1 MKKNRLIRFPGLLKR
16 FRKNLM
22 FIKCCIV
29 FIFVFSLNLSAHVFS
44 QSKLVTLDLKEVSV
58 EKFVDAVKQQTGMK
72 MMYNSGVV
80 REAGQ
85 VSVQV
90 KDKELSEVLDMVLK
104 KVNLEYELYNDII
117 LIRAKGEVP
126 AGPKVLKGVVKDKSG
141 AVLPGVTVVI
151 KGTTLGVSTDIDGK
165 YSITIP
171 EDGKETVL
179 MFTFVGMKPQEV
191 RYAGQETLNVILTE
205 EVAEMEEVVVN
216 GYFTRKKES
225 FTGVSK
231 TFSGD
236 ELKTISTGNILNTLS
251 VLDPSFTK
259 VVNNEMG
266 SDPNTIPDFEIRGSS
281 SLKAEYENNPNMPTF
296 IMDGFEVTAQKVFDL
311 DPNRVRYITI
321 LKDASATAVYGTRGA
336 NGVVVVTTK
345 RGKAG
350 KLHVNFKTNAT
361 YSYSP
366 RMPEYADAYQYA
378 TLANEARSVRGDD
391 PVYSATELELFKT
404 GLDPDLYPNVNWRDV
419 ILKDH
424 VINNQHHL
432 SISGG
437 GQSARYYMSLG
448 ILNSEALFKQDKSAS
463 KHDVNVNYHKYNFR
477 TNIDADLT
485 KTTLLSLNLEAVIKT
500 QNAPGTGSSNKYL
513 WESQANLPP
522 TVVPVRYS
530 NGQLPAYGTN
540 LEDKSPYV
548 RLNYMGYTTNET
560 YSTKINVGLS
570 QDLGII
576 TEGLSVR
583 GLFSFSMNGAHIV
596 DRHMN
601 PEQYYADPK
610 DGRYLDGSL
619 KTVRTVNKEDMTA
632 IQASASNRELY
643 FEAAANYKRLFNQ
656 DHRVTGLAHFY
667 RQELTNVDWGN
678 GVLVSIPKR
687 YQALSFRATYSYKD
701 TYLVEGNL
709 GYTGSENFNKERR
722 YGWFPSI
729 SGGWVPTQYDWYRN
743 LLPFNNFLKF
753 RASWGRVGNDR
764 LKDENGNDIRF
775 PYLTTLG
782 NVSSTWG
789 TGLAENRTGSMNLKW
804 EVSTKTNFGI
814 DARFFDD
821 KVDMTVDFF
830 HTKTTDIFQRRA
842 NIPDEGGLSNVLPYA
857 NIGSMKSWGMDGTL
871 AYTHTFNKDMALTVR
886 GNFTHAENEV
896 IYWEQS
902 GVNYPYQSNSGVP
915 YKVQRGLI
923 ALGLFKDEDDIK
935 SSPKQTFMDN
945 YRPGDIKYKDV
956 NGDGKIDKDDVVPLN
971 YSAVPFIQY
980 GFALDWNYKAFRV
993 SILFEGVSKV
1003 QYFQGGRG
1011 FYPFLN
1017 ESRGNLLEMVADPR
1031 NRWIPR
1037 EYAEANGID
1046 PALAENPNAKFPR
1059 LTYGE
1064 NKNNNQES
1072 TFWLAD
1078 GKYLRLKNVDISY
1091 RFTNNWLKSRVGVE
1105 SATLS
1110 LIGENLHVWDKVKLF
1125 DPSQASGNG
1134 AEYPLQR
1141 MYTLQ
1146 LNLTF

>member
-1 MKKNRLIRFPGLLKR
+1 MSTFGA
-16 FRKNLM
+16 
-22 FIKCCIV
+22 
-29 FIFVFSLNLSAHVFS
+29 SSSA
-44 QSKLVTLDLKEVSV
+44 LVL
-58 EKFVDAVKQQTGMK
+58 
-72 MMYNSGVV
+72 
-80 REAGQ
+80 
-85 VSVQV
+85 
-90 KDKELSEVLDMVLK
+90 
-104 KVNLEYELYNDII
+104 
-117 LIRAKGEVP
+117 
-126 AGPKVLKGVVKDKSG
+126 
-141 AVLPGVTVVI
+141 
-151 KGTTLGVSTDIDGK
+151 IDG
-165 YSITIP
+165 I
-171 EDGKETVL
+171 E
-179 MFTFVGMKPQEV
+179 
-191 RYAGQETLNVILTE
+191 
-205 EVAEMEEVVVN
+205 
-216 GYFTRKKES
+216 
-225 FTGVSK
+225 
-231 TFSGD
+231 
-236 ELKTISTGNILNTLS
+236 GNIN
-251 VLDPSFTK
+251 
-259 VVNNEMG
+259 
-266 SDPNTIPDFEIRGSS
+266 
-281 SLKAEYENNPNMPTF
+281 
-296 IMDGFEVTAQKVFDL
+296 DL
-311 DPNRVRYITI
+311 DPADIESFSI

-709 GYTGSENFNKERR
+709 GYNGSENFNKERR

>member
-1 MKKNRLIRFPGLLKR
+1 MLGGRVPGIIAVTRSGEPGNNFSEFWIRGMSTFGA
-16 FRKNLM
+16 
-22 FIKCCIV
+22 
-29 FIFVFSLNLSAHVFS
+29 SSSA
-44 QSKLVTLDLKEVSV
+44 LVL
-58 EKFVDAVKQQTGMK
+58 
-72 MMYNSGVV
+72 
-80 REAGQ
+80 
-85 VSVQV
+85 
-90 KDKELSEVLDMVLK
+90 
-104 KVNLEYELYNDII
+104 
-117 LIRAKGEVP
+117 
-126 AGPKVLKGVVKDKSG
+126 
-141 AVLPGVTVVI
+141 
-151 KGTTLGVSTDIDGK
+151 IDG
-165 YSITIP
+165 I
-171 EDGKETVL
+171 E
-179 MFTFVGMKPQEV
+179 
-191 RYAGQETLNVILTE
+191 
-205 EVAEMEEVVVN
+205 
-216 GYFTRKKES
+216 
-225 FTGVSK
+225 
-231 TFSGD
+231 
-236 ELKTISTGNILNTLS
+236 GNIN
-251 VLDPSFTK
+251 
-259 VVNNEMG
+259 
-266 SDPNTIPDFEIRGSS
+266 
-281 SLKAEYENNPNMPTF
+281 
-296 IMDGFEVTAQKVFDL
+296 DL
-311 DPNRVRYITI
+311 DPADIESFSI

-643 FEAAANYKRLFNQ
+643 FEAAANYKRLFYQ

>member
-1 MKKNRLIRFPGLLKR
+1 MK
-16 FRKNLM
+16 
-22 FIKCCIV
+22 
-29 FIFVFSLNLSAHVFS
+29 
-44 QSKLVTLDLKEVSV
+44 E
-58 EKFVDAVKQQTGMK
+58 AV
-72 MMYNSGVV
+72 N
-80 REAGQ
+80 EF
-85 VSVQV
+85 
-90 KDKELSEVLDMVLK
+90 D
-104 KVNLEYELYNDII
+104 
-117 LIRAKGEVP
+117 
-126 AGPKVLKGVVKDKSG
+126 
-141 AVLPGVTVVI
+141 
-151 KGTTLGVSTDIDGK
+151 
-165 YSITIP
+165 
-171 EDGKETVL
+171 
-179 MFTFVGMKPQEV
+179 
-191 RYAGQETLNVILTE
+191 
-205 EVAEMEEVVVN
+205 EVVVVGRDTQRKVSVVGAITN
-216 GYFTRKKES
+216 VDPAGIQAPAVSVSNMLGGRVPGIIAVTRSGEPGNNFS
-225 FTGVSK
+225 EFWIRGMS
-231 TFSGD
+231 TFGASSSALVLIDGI
-236 ELKTISTGNILNTLS
+236 EGNIN
-251 VLDPSFTK
+251 
-259 VVNNEMG
+259 
-266 SDPNTIPDFEIRGSS
+266 
-281 SLKAEYENNPNMPTF
+281 
-296 IMDGFEVTAQKVFDL
+296 DL
-311 DPNRVRYITI
+311 DPADIESFSI

-570 QDLGII
+570 QDLGMI

-632 IQASASNRELY
+632 TQGSASNRELY

>member
-1 MKKNRLIRFPGLLKR
+1 ML
-16 FRKNLM
+16 
-22 FIKCCIV
+22 
-29 FIFVFSLNLSAHVFS
+29 
-44 QSKLVTLDLKEVSV
+44 
-58 EKFVDAVKQQTGMK
+58 
-72 MMYNSGVV
+72 
-80 REAGQ
+80 
-85 VSVQV
+85 
-90 KDKELSEVLDMVLK
+90 
-104 KVNLEYELYNDII
+104 
-117 LIRAKGEVP
+117 
-126 AGPKVLKGVVKDKSG
+126 
-141 AVLPGVTVVI
+141 
-151 KGTTLGVSTDIDGK
+151 IDG
-165 YSITIP
+165 I
-171 EDGKETVL
+171 E
-179 MFTFVGMKPQEV
+179 
-191 RYAGQETLNVILTE
+191 
-205 EVAEMEEVVVN
+205 
-216 GYFTRKKES
+216 
-225 FTGVSK
+225 
-231 TFSGD
+231 
-236 ELKTISTGNILNTLS
+236 GNIN
-251 VLDPSFTK
+251 
-259 VVNNEMG
+259 
-266 SDPNTIPDFEIRGSS
+266 
-281 SLKAEYENNPNMPTF
+281 
-296 IMDGFEVTAQKVFDL
+296 DL
-311 DPNRVRYITI
+311 DPADIESFSI

-632 IQASASNRELY
+632 TQGSASNRELY

>member
-1 MKKNRLIRFPGLLKR
+1 MSTFGA
-16 FRKNLM
+16 
-22 FIKCCIV
+22 
-29 FIFVFSLNLSAHVFS
+29 SSSA
-44 QSKLVTLDLKEVSV
+44 LVL
-58 EKFVDAVKQQTGMK
+58 
-72 MMYNSGVV
+72 
-80 REAGQ
+80 
-85 VSVQV
+85 
-90 KDKELSEVLDMVLK
+90 
-104 KVNLEYELYNDII
+104 
-117 LIRAKGEVP
+117 
-126 AGPKVLKGVVKDKSG
+126 
-141 AVLPGVTVVI
+141 
-151 KGTTLGVSTDIDGK
+151 IDG
-165 YSITIP
+165 I
-171 EDGKETVL
+171 E
-179 MFTFVGMKPQEV
+179 
-191 RYAGQETLNVILTE
+191 
-205 EVAEMEEVVVN
+205 
-216 GYFTRKKES
+216 
-225 FTGVSK
+225 
-231 TFSGD
+231 
-236 ELKTISTGNILNTLS
+236 GNIN
-251 VLDPSFTK
+251 
-259 VVNNEMG
+259 
-266 SDPNTIPDFEIRGSS
+266 
-281 SLKAEYENNPNMPTF
+281 
-296 IMDGFEVTAQKVFDL
+296 DL
-311 DPNRVRYITI
+311 DPADIESFSI

-632 IQASASNRELY
+632 TQGSASNRELY

>member
-1 MKKNRLIRFPGLLKR
+1 MK
-16 FRKNLM
+16 
-22 FIKCCIV
+22 
-29 FIFVFSLNLSAHVFS
+29 
-44 QSKLVTLDLKEVSV
+44 
-58 EKFVDAVKQQTGMK
+58 
-72 MMYNSGVV
+72 
-80 REAGQ
+80 EAINEF
-85 VSVQV
+85 
-90 KDKELSEVLDMVLK
+90 D
-104 KVNLEYELYNDII
+104 
-117 LIRAKGEVP
+117 
-126 AGPKVLKGVVKDKSG
+126 
-141 AVLPGVTVVI
+141 
-151 KGTTLGVSTDIDGK
+151 
-165 YSITIP
+165 
-171 EDGKETVL
+171 
-179 MFTFVGMKPQEV
+179 
-191 RYAGQETLNVILTE
+191 
-205 EVAEMEEVVVN
+205 EVVVVGRDTQRKVSVVGAITN
-216 GYFTRKKES
+216 VDPAGIQAPAVSVSNMLGGRVPGIIAVTRSGEPGNNFS
-225 FTGVSK
+225 EFWIRGMS
-231 TFSGD
+231 TFGASSSALVLIDGI
-236 ELKTISTGNILNTLS
+236 EGNIN
-251 VLDPSFTK
+251 
-259 VVNNEMG
+259 
-266 SDPNTIPDFEIRGSS
+266 
-281 SLKAEYENNPNMPTF
+281 
-296 IMDGFEVTAQKVFDL
+296 DL
-311 DPNRVRYITI
+311 DPADIESFSI

>member
-1 MKKNRLIRFPGLLKR
+1 MKRSILVLFWVFMSATIFAQGGIDVAGIVLDEQGQELIG
-16 FRKNLM
+16 
-22 FIKCCIV
+22 
-29 FIFVFSLNLSAHVFS
+29 
-44 QSKLVTLDLKEVSV
+44 
-58 EKFVDAVKQQTGMK
+58 
-72 MMYNSGVV
+72 
-80 REAGQ
+80 
-85 VSVQV
+85 VSVQ
-90 KDKELSEVLDMVLK
+90 
-104 KVNLEYELYNDII
+104 I
-117 LIRAKGEVP
+117 KGKQGVGVVTDFDGRFKMTGVP
-126 AGPKVLKGVVKDKSG
+126 AGSTLVFSYIGYETREIKYTATKLKEKIALKE
-141 AVLPGVTVVI
+141 AVNEF
-151 KGTTLGVSTDIDGK
+151 D
-165 YSITIP
+165 
-171 EDGKETVL
+171 
-179 MFTFVGMKPQEV
+179 
-191 RYAGQETLNVILTE
+191 
-205 EVAEMEEVVVN
+205 EVVVVGRDTQRKVSVVGAITN
-216 GYFTRKKES
+216 VDPAGIQAPAVSVSNMLGGRVPGIIAVTRSGEPGNNFS
-225 FTGVSK
+225 EFWIRGMS
-231 TFSGD
+231 TFGASSSALVLIDGI
-236 ELKTISTGNILNTLS
+236 EGNIN
-251 VLDPSFTK
+251 
-259 VVNNEMG
+259 
-266 SDPNTIPDFEIRGSS
+266 
-281 SLKAEYENNPNMPTF
+281 
-296 IMDGFEVTAQKVFDL
+296 DL
-311 DPNRVRYITI
+311 DPADIESFSI

-1078 GKYLRLKNVDISY
+1078 GKYLRLKNVDVSY

>member
-1 MKKNRLIRFPGLLKR
+1 MKRSILVLFWVFVSTAMFAQSGIDVAGIVLDEQGQELIG
-16 FRKNLM
+16 
-22 FIKCCIV
+22 
-29 FIFVFSLNLSAHVFS
+29 
-44 QSKLVTLDLKEVSV
+44 
-58 EKFVDAVKQQTGMK
+58 
-72 MMYNSGVV
+72 
-80 REAGQ
+80 

-90 KDKELSEVLDMVLK
+90 KGKQGVGVVTDFDGRFKLS
-104 KVNLEYELYNDII
+104 DI
-117 LIRAKGEVP
+117 P
-126 AGPKVLKGVVKDKSG
+126 AGSTLVYSYIGYVTREIKYTATKLKEKVALKE
-141 AVLPGVTVVI
+141 AVNEF
-151 KGTTLGVSTDIDGK
+151 D
-165 YSITIP
+165 
-171 EDGKETVL
+171 
-179 MFTFVGMKPQEV
+179 
-191 RYAGQETLNVILTE
+191 
-205 EVAEMEEVVVN
+205 EVVVVGRDTQRKVSVVGAITN
-216 GYFTRKKES
+216 VDPAGIQAPAVSVSNMLGGRVPGIIAVTRSGEP
-225 FTGVSK
+225 GNN
-231 TFSGD
+231 FSEFWIRG
-236 ELKTISTGNILNTLS
+236 ISTFGASSSALVLIDGIEGNIN
-251 VLDPSFTK
+251 
-259 VVNNEMG
+259 
-266 SDPNTIPDFEIRGSS
+266 
-281 SLKAEYENNPNMPTF
+281 
-296 IMDGFEVTAQKVFDL
+296 DL
-311 DPNRVRYITI
+311 DPADIESFSI

-378 TLANEARSVRGDD
+378 SLANEARSVRGDD

-404 GLDPDLYPNVNWRDV
+404 GLDPDLYPNVDWRDV

-448 ILNSEALFKQDKSAS
+448 ILNSEALFKQDESAS
-463 KHDVNVNYHKYNFR
+463 KHNVNVNYHKYNFR

-548 RLNYMGYTTNET
+548 RLNYMGYTTSET

-570 QDLGII
+570 QDLGMI

-583 GLFSFSMNGAHIV
+583 GLFNFTMNGAHIV

-601 PEQYYADPK
+601 PEQYYANPK

-632 IQASASNRELY
+632 AQGSLSNRELY

-687 YQALSFRATYSYKD
+687 YQALSFRGTYSYKD
-701 TYLVEGNL
+701 TYFVEGNL

-729 SGGWVPTQYDWYRN
+729 SGGWVPTQYDWYKN

-764 LKDENGNDIRF
+764 LKEGNVDIRF
-775 PYLTTLG
+775 PYLTTLA

-789 TGLAENRTGSMNLKW
+789 TALAENRTGSMNLKW

-821 KVDMTVDFF
+821 KIDMTVDFF
-830 HTKTTDIFQRRA
+830 HTKTTDIFQKRA
-842 NIPDEGGLSNVLPYA
+842 NIPDESGLSNVLPYA

-871 AYTHTFNKDMALTVR
+871 AYTHTFNKDMSLTVR

-902 GVNYPYQSNSGVP
+902 GVNYSYQSYSGVP
-915 YKVQRGLI
+915 YGVQRGLI

-956 NGDGKIDKDDVVPLN
+956 NGDGKIDDDDIVPLD
-971 YSAVPFIQY
+971 YSNVPFIQY

-1003 QYFQGGRG
+1003 QYFQGGLG
-1011 FYPFLN
+1011 FYPFAN
-1017 ESRGNLLEMVADPR
+1017 ESRGNLLTMVANPA
-1031 NRWIPR
+1031 NRWIPK
-1037 EYAEANGID
+1037 EYAAANGID
-1046 PALAENPNAKFPR
+1046 PALAENSNARFPR

-1064 NKNNNQES
+1064 NKNNNRSS

-1078 GKYLRLKNVDISY
+1078 GKYLRLKNVDVSY

-1125 DPSQASGNG
+1125 DPSQASKNG

>member
-1 MKKNRLIRFPGLLKR
+1 VSNMLGGRVPGIIAVTRSGEPGNNFSEFWIRGMSTFGA
-16 FRKNLM
+16 
-22 FIKCCIV
+22 
-29 FIFVFSLNLSAHVFS
+29 SSSA
-44 QSKLVTLDLKEVSV
+44 LVL
-58 EKFVDAVKQQTGMK
+58 
-72 MMYNSGVV
+72 
-80 REAGQ
+80 
-85 VSVQV
+85 
-90 KDKELSEVLDMVLK
+90 
-104 KVNLEYELYNDII
+104 
-117 LIRAKGEVP
+117 
-126 AGPKVLKGVVKDKSG
+126 
-141 AVLPGVTVVI
+141 
-151 KGTTLGVSTDIDGK
+151 IDG
-165 YSITIP
+165 I
-171 EDGKETVL
+171 E
-179 MFTFVGMKPQEV
+179 
-191 RYAGQETLNVILTE
+191 
-205 EVAEMEEVVVN
+205 
-216 GYFTRKKES
+216 
-225 FTGVSK
+225 
-231 TFSGD
+231 
-236 ELKTISTGNILNTLS
+236 GNIN
-251 VLDPSFTK
+251 
-259 VVNNEMG
+259 
-266 SDPNTIPDFEIRGSS
+266 
-281 SLKAEYENNPNMPTF
+281 
-296 IMDGFEVTAQKVFDL
+296 DL
-311 DPNRVRYITI
+311 DPADIESFSI

-570 QDLGII
+570 QDLGMI

-632 IQASASNRELY
+632 TQGSASNRELY

-1031 NRWIPR
+1031 K
-1037 EYAEANGID
+1037 YAEANGID

-1141 MYTLQ
+1141 IYTLQ

>member
-1 MKKNRLIRFPGLLKR
+1 GA
-16 FRKNLM
+16 
-22 FIKCCIV
+22 
-29 FIFVFSLNLSAHVFS
+29 SSSA
-44 QSKLVTLDLKEVSV
+44 LVL
-58 EKFVDAVKQQTGMK
+58 
-72 MMYNSGVV
+72 
-80 REAGQ
+80 
-85 VSVQV
+85 
-90 KDKELSEVLDMVLK
+90 
-104 KVNLEYELYNDII
+104 
-117 LIRAKGEVP
+117 
-126 AGPKVLKGVVKDKSG
+126 
-141 AVLPGVTVVI
+141 
-151 KGTTLGVSTDIDGK
+151 IDG
-165 YSITIP
+165 I
-171 EDGKETVL
+171 E
-179 MFTFVGMKPQEV
+179 
-191 RYAGQETLNVILTE
+191 
-205 EVAEMEEVVVN
+205 
-216 GYFTRKKES
+216 
-225 FTGVSK
+225 
-231 TFSGD
+231 
-236 ELKTISTGNILNTLS
+236 GNIN
-251 VLDPSFTK
+251 
-259 VVNNEMG
+259 
-266 SDPNTIPDFEIRGSS
+266 
-281 SLKAEYENNPNMPTF
+281 
-296 IMDGFEVTAQKVFDL
+296 DL
-311 DPNRVRYITI
+311 DPADIESFSI

-366 RMPEYADAYQYA
+366 RMREYADAYQYA

-570 QDLGII
+570 QDLGMI

-632 IQASASNRELY
+632 TQGSASNRELY

-1037 EYAEANGID
+1037 EYAE
-1046 PALAENPNAKFPR
+1046 
-1059 LTYGE
+1059 
-1064 NKNNNQES
+1064 
-1072 TFWLAD
+1072 
-1078 GKYLRLKNVDISY
+1078 
-1091 RFTNNWLKSRVGVE
+1091 
-1105 SATLS
+1105 
-1110 LIGENLHVWDKVKLF
+1110 
-1125 DPSQASGNG
+1125 
-1134 AEYPLQR
+1134 
-1141 MYTLQ
+1141 
-1146 LNLTF
+1146 

>member
-1 MKKNRLIRFPGLLKR
+1 
-16 FRKNLM
+16 
-22 FIKCCIV
+22 
-29 FIFVFSLNLSAHVFS
+29 
-44 QSKLVTLDLKEVSV
+44 
-58 EKFVDAVKQQTGMK
+58 
-72 MMYNSGVV
+72 
-80 REAGQ
+80 
-85 VSVQV
+85 
-90 KDKELSEVLDMVLK
+90 VL
-104 KVNLEYELYNDII
+104 
-117 LIRAKGEVP
+117 
-126 AGPKVLKGVVKDKSG
+126 
-141 AVLPGVTVVI
+141 
-151 KGTTLGVSTDIDGK
+151 IDG
-165 YSITIP
+165 I
-171 EDGKETVL
+171 E
-179 MFTFVGMKPQEV
+179 
-191 RYAGQETLNVILTE
+191 
-205 EVAEMEEVVVN
+205 
-216 GYFTRKKES
+216 
-225 FTGVSK
+225 
-231 TFSGD
+231 
-236 ELKTISTGNILNTLS
+236 GNIN
-251 VLDPSFTK
+251 
-259 VVNNEMG
+259 
-266 SDPNTIPDFEIRGSS
+266 
-281 SLKAEYENNPNMPTF
+281 
-296 IMDGFEVTAQKVFDL
+296 DL
-311 DPNRVRYITI
+311 DPADIESFSI

>member
-1 MKKNRLIRFPGLLKR
+1 MKRSILVLFWVFVSTAMFAQSGIDVAGIVLDEQGQELIG
-16 FRKNLM
+16 
-22 FIKCCIV
+22 
-29 FIFVFSLNLSAHVFS
+29 
-44 QSKLVTLDLKEVSV
+44 
-58 EKFVDAVKQQTGMK
+58 
-72 MMYNSGVV
+72 
-80 REAGQ
+80 

-90 KDKELSEVLDMVLK
+90 KGKQGVGVVTDFDGRFKLPG
-104 KVNLEYELYNDII
+104 I
-117 LIRAKGEVP
+117 P
-126 AGPKVLKGVVKDKSG
+126 AGSTLVYSYIGYVTREIKYTATKLKEKVALKE
-141 AVLPGVTVVI
+141 AVNEF
-151 KGTTLGVSTDIDGK
+151 D
-165 YSITIP
+165 
-171 EDGKETVL
+171 
-179 MFTFVGMKPQEV
+179 
-191 RYAGQETLNVILTE
+191 
-205 EVAEMEEVVVN
+205 EVVVVGRDTQRKVSVVGAITN
-216 GYFTRKKES
+216 VDPAGIQAPAVSVSNMLGGRVPGIIAVTRSGEP
-225 FTGVSK
+225 GNN
-231 TFSGD
+231 FSEFWIRG
-236 ELKTISTGNILNTLS
+236 ISTFGASSSALVLIDGIEGNIN
-251 VLDPSFTK
+251 
-259 VVNNEMG
+259 
-266 SDPNTIPDFEIRGSS
+266 
-281 SLKAEYENNPNMPTF
+281 
-296 IMDGFEVTAQKVFDL
+296 DL
-311 DPNRVRYITI
+311 DPADIESFSI

-378 TLANEARSVRGDD
+378 SLANEARSVRGDD

-404 GLDPDLYPNVNWRDV
+404 GLDPDLYPNVDWRDV

-448 ILNSEALFKQDKSAS
+448 ILNSEALFKQDESAS
-463 KHDVNVNYHKYNFR
+463 KHNVNVNYHKYNFR

-548 RLNYMGYTTNET
+548 RLNYMGYTTSET

-570 QDLGII
+570 QDLGMI

-583 GLFSFSMNGAHIV
+583 GLFNFTMNGAHIV

-601 PEQYYADPK
+601 PEQYYANPK

-632 IQASASNRELY
+632 AQGSLSNRELY

-687 YQALSFRATYSYKD
+687 YQALSFRGTYSYKD
-701 TYLVEGNL
+701 TYFVEGNL

-729 SGGWVPTQYDWYRN
+729 SGGWVPTQYDWYKN

-764 LKDENGNDIRF
+764 LKEGNVDIRF
-775 PYLTTLG
+775 PYLTTLA

-789 TGLAENRTGSMNLKW
+789 TALAENRTGSMNLKW

-821 KVDMTVDFF
+821 KIDMTVDFF
-830 HTKTTDIFQRRA
+830 HTKTTDIFQKRA
-842 NIPDEGGLSNVLPYA
+842 NIPDESGLSNVLPYA

-871 AYTHTFNKDMALTVR
+871 AYTHTFNKDMSLTVR

-902 GVNYPYQSNSGVP
+902 GVNYSYQSYSGVP
-915 YKVQRGLI
+915 YGVQRGLI

-956 NGDGKIDKDDVVPLN
+956 NGDGKIDDDDIVPLD
-971 YSAVPFIQY
+971 YSNVPFIQY

-1003 QYFQGGRG
+1003 QYFQGGLG
-1011 FYPFLN
+1011 FYPFAN
-1017 ESRGNLLEMVADPR
+1017 ESRGNLLTMVANPA
-1031 NRWIPR
+1031 NRWIPK
-1037 EYAEANGID
+1037 EYAAANGID
-1046 PALAENPNAKFPR
+1046 PALAENSNARFPR

-1064 NKNNNQES
+1064 NKNNNRSS

-1078 GKYLRLKNVDISY
+1078 GKYLRLKNVDVSY

-1125 DPSQASGNG
+1125 DPSQASKNG

>member
-366 RMPEYADAYQYA
+366 RMPEYTDAYQYA

-485 KTTLLSLNLEAVIKT
+485 KTTMLSLNLEAVIKT

-570 QDLGII
+570 QDLGMI

-632 IQASASNRELY
+632 TQGSASNRELY

-687 YQALSFRATYSYKD
+687 YQALSFRGTYSYKD
-701 TYLVEGNL
+701 TYFVEGNL

-764 LKDENGNDIRF
+764 LKEGNVDIRF

-782 NVSSTWG
+782 SVYSTWG
-789 TGLAENRTGSMNLKW
+789 NAIAENRTGSMNLKW

-821 KVDMTVDFF
+821 KIDMTVDFF
-830 HTKTTDIFQRRA
+830 HTKTTDIFQKRA
-842 NIPDEGGLSNVLPYA
+842 NIPDESGLSNVLPYA

-871 AYTHTFNKDMALTVR
+871 AYTHTFNKDMSLTVR

-902 GVNYPYQSNSGVP
+902 GVNYPYQSYSGVP
-915 YKVQRGLI
+915 YGVQRGLI

-956 NGDGKIDKDDVVPLN
+956 NGDGKIDTDDVVPLN
-971 YSAVPFIQY
+971 YSNVPFIQY

-1003 QYFQGGRG
+1003 QYFQGGLG
-1011 FYPFLN
+1011 FYPFYK
-1017 ESRGNLLEMVADPR
+1017 ESRGNLLTMVANPA

-1046 PALAENPNAKFPR
+1046 LALAENPNAKFPR
-1059 LTYGE
+1059 LTYGD
-1064 NKNNNQES
+1064 NANNNRQS

-1078 GKYLRLKNVDISY
+1078 GKYLRLKNVDVSY

>member
-1 MKKNRLIRFPGLLKR
+1 MKRSILVLFWVFVSTAMFAQSGIDVAGIVLDEQGQELIG
-16 FRKNLM
+16 
-22 FIKCCIV
+22 
-29 FIFVFSLNLSAHVFS
+29 
-44 QSKLVTLDLKEVSV
+44 
-58 EKFVDAVKQQTGMK
+58 
-72 MMYNSGVV
+72 
-80 REAGQ
+80 

-90 KDKELSEVLDMVLK
+90 KGKQGVGVVTDFDGRFKLSG
-104 KVNLEYELYNDII
+104 I
-117 LIRAKGEVP
+117 P
-126 AGPKVLKGVVKDKSG
+126 AGSTLVYSYIGYVTREIKYTATKLKEKVALKE
-141 AVLPGVTVVI
+141 AVNEF
-151 KGTTLGVSTDIDGK
+151 D
-165 YSITIP
+165 
-171 EDGKETVL
+171 
-179 MFTFVGMKPQEV
+179 
-191 RYAGQETLNVILTE
+191 
-205 EVAEMEEVVVN
+205 EVVVVGRDTQRKVSVVGAITN
-216 GYFTRKKES
+216 VDPAGIQAPAVSVSNMLGGRVPGIIAVTRSGEP
-225 FTGVSK
+225 GNN
-231 TFSGD
+231 FSEFWIRG
-236 ELKTISTGNILNTLS
+236 ISTFGASSSALVLIDGIEGNIN
-251 VLDPSFTK
+251 
-259 VVNNEMG
+259 
-266 SDPNTIPDFEIRGSS
+266 
-281 SLKAEYENNPNMPTF
+281 
-296 IMDGFEVTAQKVFDL
+296 DL
-311 DPNRVRYITI
+311 DPADIESFSI

-378 TLANEARSVRGDD
+378 SLANEARSVRGDD

-404 GLDPDLYPNVNWRDV
+404 GLDPDLYPNVDWRDV

-448 ILNSEALFKQDKSAS
+448 ILNSEALFKQDESAS
-463 KHDVNVNYHKYNFR
+463 KHNVNVNYHKYNFR

-548 RLNYMGYTTNET
+548 RLNYMGYTTSET

-570 QDLGII
+570 QDLGMI

-583 GLFSFSMNGAHIV
+583 GLFNFTMNGAHIV

-601 PEQYYADPK
+601 PEQYYANPK

-632 IQASASNRELY
+632 AQGSLSNRELY

-687 YQALSFRATYSYKD
+687 YQALSFRGTYSYKD
-701 TYLVEGNL
+701 TYFVEGNL

-729 SGGWVPTQYDWYRN
+729 SGGWVPTQYDWYKN

-764 LKDENGNDIRF
+764 LKEGNVDIRF
-775 PYLTTLG
+775 PYLTTLA

-789 TGLAENRTGSMNLKW
+789 TALAENRTGSMNLKW

-821 KVDMTVDFF
+821 KIDMTVDFF
-830 HTKTTDIFQRRA
+830 HTKTTDIFQKRA
-842 NIPDEGGLSNVLPYA
+842 NIPDESGLSNVLPYA

-871 AYTHTFNKDMALTVR
+871 AYTHTFNKDMSLTVR

-902 GVNYPYQSNSGVP
+902 GVNYSYQSYSGVP
-915 YKVQRGLI
+915 YGVQRGLI

-956 NGDGKIDKDDVVPLN
+956 NGDGKIDDDDIVPLD
-971 YSAVPFIQY
+971 YSNVPFIQY

-1003 QYFQGGRG
+1003 QYFQGGLG
-1011 FYPFLN
+1011 FYPFAN
-1017 ESRGNLLEMVADPR
+1017 ESRGNLLTMVANPA
-1031 NRWIPR
+1031 NRWIPK
-1037 EYAEANGID
+1037 EYAADNGID
-1046 PALAENPNAKFPR
+1046 PALAENSNARFPR

-1064 NKNNNQES
+1064 NKNNNRSS

-1078 GKYLRLKNVDISY
+1078 GKYLRLKNVDVSY

-1125 DPSQASGNG
+1125 DPSQASKNG

>member
-1 MKKNRLIRFPGLLKR
+1 ML
-16 FRKNLM
+16 FRSVVVGRDTQRK
-22 FIKCCIV
+22 
-29 FIFVFSLNLSAHVFS
+29 
-44 QSKLVTLDLKEVSV
+44 VSV
-58 EKFVDAVKQQTGMK
+58 VGAITNVDP
-72 MMYNSGVV
+72 
-80 REAGQ
+80 AGIQ
-85 VSVQV
+85 APAVSVSNMLGGRV
-90 KDKELSEVLDMVLK
+90 PGIIAVTRSGEPGNNFSEFWIRGMSTFGASSSALVL
-104 KVNLEYELYNDII
+104 
-117 LIRAKGEVP
+117 
-126 AGPKVLKGVVKDKSG
+126 
-141 AVLPGVTVVI
+141 
-151 KGTTLGVSTDIDGK
+151 IDG
-165 YSITIP
+165 I
-171 EDGKETVL
+171 E
-179 MFTFVGMKPQEV
+179 
-191 RYAGQETLNVILTE
+191 
-205 EVAEMEEVVVN
+205 
-216 GYFTRKKES
+216 
-225 FTGVSK
+225 
-231 TFSGD
+231 
-236 ELKTISTGNILNTLS
+236 GNIN
-251 VLDPSFTK
+251 
-259 VVNNEMG
+259 
-266 SDPNTIPDFEIRGSS
+266 
-281 SLKAEYENNPNMPTF
+281 
-296 IMDGFEVTAQKVFDL
+296 DL
-311 DPNRVRYITI
+311 DPADIESFSI

-632 IQASASNRELY
+632 TQGSASNRELY

>member
-1 MKKNRLIRFPGLLKR
+1 MTKKLLPLLLLLGGLYGTENSAQSQTRFDRPFAPQEGFVATPERPCRDEICLNGRWKFMPVETAGMTPEQLKTQTYPTAP
-16 FRKNLM
+16 
-22 FIKCCIV
+22 V
-29 FIFVFSLNLSAHVFS
+29 W
-44 QSKLVTLDLKEVSV
+44 
-58 EKFVDAVKQQTGMK
+58 DAVECKVPSPWNVNGFSRGGGGDFVA
-72 MMYNSGVV
+72 YPSYP
-80 REAGQ
+80 EAWEH
-85 VSVQV
+85 VQAAW
-90 KDKELSEVLDMVLK
+90 LQK
-104 KVNLEYELYNDII
+104 KVQIPAGWDRRRII
-117 LIRAKGEVP
+117 LHFEAV
-126 AGPKVLKGVVKDKSG
+126 AGYARVFANGNLVCENFDLF
-141 AVLPGVTVVI
+141 LPFSADVTDYARPGQEIEVTVWVARASLFDEPGKYGKRPYI
-151 KGTTLGVSTDIDGK
+151 GGSFWGNHIAGIWQDRSGEPGNNFSEFWIRGMSTFGASSSALVLIDG
-165 YSITIP
+165 I
-171 EDGKETVL
+171 E
-179 MFTFVGMKPQEV
+179 
-191 RYAGQETLNVILTE
+191 
-205 EVAEMEEVVVN
+205 
-216 GYFTRKKES
+216 
-225 FTGVSK
+225 
-231 TFSGD
+231 
-236 ELKTISTGNILNTLS
+236 GNIN
-251 VLDPSFTK
+251 
-259 VVNNEMG
+259 
-266 SDPNTIPDFEIRGSS
+266 
-281 SLKAEYENNPNMPTF
+281 
-296 IMDGFEVTAQKVFDL
+296 DL
-311 DPNRVRYITI
+311 DPADIESFSI

>member
-1 MKKNRLIRFPGLLKR
+1 MGRDTQ
-16 FRKNLM
+16 RK
-22 FIKCCIV
+22 
-29 FIFVFSLNLSAHVFS
+29 
-44 QSKLVTLDLKEVSV
+44 VSV
-58 EKFVDAVKQQTGMK
+58 VGAITNVDP
-72 MMYNSGVV
+72 
-80 REAGQ
+80 AGIQ
-85 VSVQV
+85 APAVSVSNMLGGRV
-90 KDKELSEVLDMVLK
+90 PGIIAVTRSGEPGNNFSEFWIRGMSTFGASSSALVL
-104 KVNLEYELYNDII
+104 
-117 LIRAKGEVP
+117 
-126 AGPKVLKGVVKDKSG
+126 
-141 AVLPGVTVVI
+141 
-151 KGTTLGVSTDIDGK
+151 IDG
-165 YSITIP
+165 I
-171 EDGKETVL
+171 E
-179 MFTFVGMKPQEV
+179 
-191 RYAGQETLNVILTE
+191 
-205 EVAEMEEVVVN
+205 
-216 GYFTRKKES
+216 
-225 FTGVSK
+225 
-231 TFSGD
+231 
-236 ELKTISTGNILNTLS
+236 GNIN
-251 VLDPSFTK
+251 
-259 VVNNEMG
+259 
-266 SDPNTIPDFEIRGSS
+266 
-281 SLKAEYENNPNMPTF
+281 
-296 IMDGFEVTAQKVFDL
+296 DL
-311 DPNRVRYITI
+311 DPADIESFSI

-1059 LTYGE
+1059 LTYGD
-1064 NKNNNQES
+1064 NANNNKKS

>member
-1 MKKNRLIRFPGLLKR
+1 ML
-16 FRKNLM
+16 
-22 FIKCCIV
+22 
-29 FIFVFSLNLSAHVFS
+29 
-44 QSKLVTLDLKEVSV
+44 
-58 EKFVDAVKQQTGMK
+58 
-72 MMYNSGVV
+72 
-80 REAGQ
+80 
-85 VSVQV
+85 
-90 KDKELSEVLDMVLK
+90 
-104 KVNLEYELYNDII
+104 
-117 LIRAKGEVP
+117 
-126 AGPKVLKGVVKDKSG
+126 
-141 AVLPGVTVVI
+141 
-151 KGTTLGVSTDIDGK
+151 IDG
-165 YSITIP
+165 I
-171 EDGKETVL
+171 E
-179 MFTFVGMKPQEV
+179 
-191 RYAGQETLNVILTE
+191 
-205 EVAEMEEVVVN
+205 
-216 GYFTRKKES
+216 
-225 FTGVSK
+225 
-231 TFSGD
+231 
-236 ELKTISTGNILNTLS
+236 GNIN
-251 VLDPSFTK
+251 
-259 VVNNEMG
+259 
-266 SDPNTIPDFEIRGSS
+266 
-281 SLKAEYENNPNMPTF
+281 
-296 IMDGFEVTAQKVFDL
+296 DL
-311 DPNRVRYITI
+311 DPADIESFSI

-821 KVDMTVDFF
+821 KVDVTVDFF

-1078 GKYLRLKNVDISY
+1078 GKYLRLKNVDVSY

>member
-1 MKKNRLIRFPGLLKR
+1 MK
-16 FRKNLM
+16 
-22 FIKCCIV
+22 
-29 FIFVFSLNLSAHVFS
+29 
-44 QSKLVTLDLKEVSV
+44 E
-58 EKFVDAVKQQTGMK
+58 AV
-72 MMYNSGVV
+72 N
-80 REAGQ
+80 EF
-85 VSVQV
+85 
-90 KDKELSEVLDMVLK
+90 D
-104 KVNLEYELYNDII
+104 
-117 LIRAKGEVP
+117 
-126 AGPKVLKGVVKDKSG
+126 
-141 AVLPGVTVVI
+141 
-151 KGTTLGVSTDIDGK
+151 
-165 YSITIP
+165 
-171 EDGKETVL
+171 
-179 MFTFVGMKPQEV
+179 
-191 RYAGQETLNVILTE
+191 
-205 EVAEMEEVVVN
+205 EVVVVGRDTQRKVSVVGAITN
-216 GYFTRKKES
+216 VDPAGIQAPAVSVSNMLGGRVPGIIAVTRSGEPGNNFS
-225 FTGVSK
+225 EFWIRGMS
-231 TFSGD
+231 TFGASSSALVLIDGI
-236 ELKTISTGNILNTLS
+236 EGNIN
-251 VLDPSFTK
+251 
-259 VVNNEMG
+259 
-266 SDPNTIPDFEIRGSS
+266 
-281 SLKAEYENNPNMPTF
+281 
-296 IMDGFEVTAQKVFDL
+296 DL
-311 DPNRVRYITI
+311 DPADIESFSI

-404 GLDPDLYPNVNWRDV
+404 GLDPDLYTNVNWRDV

-570 QDLGII
+570 QDLGMI

-632 IQASASNRELY
+632 TQGSASNRELY

-1037 EYAEANGID
+1037 EYAEVNCID
-1046 PALAENPNAKFPR
+1046 PAFAENPNAKFPR

-1078 GKYLRLKNVDISY
+1078 GKYLRLKNVDVSY

>member
-1 MKKNRLIRFPGLLKR
+1 
-16 FRKNLM
+16 
-22 FIKCCIV
+22 
-29 FIFVFSLNLSAHVFS
+29 
-44 QSKLVTLDLKEVSV
+44 
-58 EKFVDAVKQQTGMK
+58 
-72 MMYNSGVV
+72 
-80 REAGQ
+80 
-85 VSVQV
+85 
-90 KDKELSEVLDMVLK
+90 
-104 KVNLEYELYNDII
+104 
-117 LIRAKGEVP
+117 
-126 AGPKVLKGVVKDKSG
+126 
-141 AVLPGVTVVI
+141 
-151 KGTTLGVSTDIDGK
+151 
-165 YSITIP
+165 
-171 EDGKETVL
+171 
-179 MFTFVGMKPQEV
+179 
-191 RYAGQETLNVILTE
+191 
-205 EVAEMEEVVVN
+205 
-216 GYFTRKKES
+216 
-225 FTGVSK
+225 
-231 TFSGD
+231 
-236 ELKTISTGNILNTLS
+236 
-251 VLDPSFTK
+251 
-259 VVNNEMG
+259 
-266 SDPNTIPDFEIRGSS
+266 
-281 SLKAEYENNPNMPTF
+281 
-296 IMDGFEVTAQKVFDL
+296 
-311 DPNRVRYITI
+311 
-321 LKDASATAVYGTRGA
+321 
-336 NGVVVVTTK
+336 
-345 RGKAG
+345 
-350 KLHVNFKTNAT
+350 
-361 YSYSP
+361 
-366 RMPEYADAYQYA
+366 
-378 TLANEARSVRGDD
+378 
-391 PVYSATELELFKT
+391 
-404 GLDPDLYPNVNWRDV
+404 
-419 ILKDH
+419 
-424 VINNQHHL
+424 
-432 SISGG
+432 
-437 GQSARYYMSLG
+437 MSLG

-632 IQASASNRELY
+632 TQGSASNRELY

-871 AYTHTFNKDMALTVR
+871 AFTHTFNKDMALTVR

>member
-1 MKKNRLIRFPGLLKR
+1 M
-16 FRKNLM
+16 
-22 FIKCCIV
+22 
-29 FIFVFSLNLSAHVFS
+29 
-44 QSKLVTLDLKEVSV
+44 LV
-58 EKFVDAVKQQTGMK
+58 
-72 MMYNSGVV
+72 
-80 REAGQ
+80 
-85 VSVQV
+85 
-90 KDKELSEVLDMVLK
+90 
-104 KVNLEYELYNDII
+104 
-117 LIRAKGEVP
+117 
-126 AGPKVLKGVVKDKSG
+126 
-141 AVLPGVTVVI
+141 
-151 KGTTLGVSTDIDGK
+151 DG
-165 YSITIP
+165 I
-171 EDGKETVL
+171 E
-179 MFTFVGMKPQEV
+179 
-191 RYAGQETLNVILTE
+191 
-205 EVAEMEEVVVN
+205 
-216 GYFTRKKES
+216 
-225 FTGVSK
+225 
-231 TFSGD
+231 
-236 ELKTISTGNILNTLS
+236 GNIN
-251 VLDPSFTK
+251 
-259 VVNNEMG
+259 
-266 SDPNTIPDFEIRGSS
+266 
-281 SLKAEYENNPNMPTF
+281 
-296 IMDGFEVTAQKVFDL
+296 DL
-311 DPNRVRYITI
+311 DPADIESFSI

-463 KHDVNVNYHKYNFR
+463 KHNVNVNYHKYNFR

-485 KTTLLSLNLEAVIKT
+485 KTTMLSLNLEAVIKT

-530 NGQLPAYGTN
+530 NGQLPAYGTD

-570 QDLGII
+570 QDLGMI

-619 KTVRTVNKEDMTA
+619 KTVRTVNKEDMKAT
-632 IQASASNRELY
+632 QGSASNRELY

-764 LKDENGNDIRF
+764 LKEGNVDIRF

-789 TGLAENRTGSMNLKW
+789 NAIAENRTGSLKLKW

-821 KVDMTVDFF
+821 KIDMTVDFF
-830 HTKTTDIFQRRA
+830 HTKTTDIFQKRA
-842 NIPDEGGLSNVLPYA
+842 NIPDESGLSNVLPYA

-871 AYTHTFNKDMALTVR
+871 AYTHTFNKDMSLTVR

-902 GVNYPYQSNSGVP
+902 GVNYPYQSYSGVP
-915 YKVQRGLI
+915 YGVQRGLI

-945 YRPGDIKYKDV
+945 YRPGDIKYKDI
-956 NGDGKIDKDDVVPLN
+956 NGDGKIDTDDEVPLN
-971 YSAVPFIQY
+971 YSNVPFIQY

-993 SILFEGVSKV
+993 SVLFEGVSKV

-1011 FYPFLN
+1011 FYPFVN
-1017 ESRGNLLEMVADPR
+1017 ESRGNLLTMVADPS

-1059 LTYGE
+1059 LTYGD
-1064 NKNNNQES
+1064 NANNNKKS

-1125 DPSQASGNG
+1125 DPSQASSNG

>member
-1 MKKNRLIRFPGLLKR
+1 MKRSILVLFWVFVSAAMFAQSGIDVAGIVLDEQGQELIG
-16 FRKNLM
+16 
-22 FIKCCIV
+22 
-29 FIFVFSLNLSAHVFS
+29 
-44 QSKLVTLDLKEVSV
+44 
-58 EKFVDAVKQQTGMK
+58 
-72 MMYNSGVV
+72 
-80 REAGQ
+80 
-85 VSVQV
+85 VSVQLKGKQGTGV
-90 KDKELSEVLDMVLK
+90 VTDFDGRFKLSG
-104 KVNLEYELYNDII
+104 I
-117 LIRAKGEVP
+117 P
-126 AGPKVLKGVVKDKSG
+126 AGSTLVFSYIGYITQEIKYTATKLKEKI
-141 AVLPGVTVVI
+141 AL
-151 KGTTLGVSTDIDGK
+151 
-165 YSITIP
+165 
-171 EDGKETVL
+171 KEQVN
-179 MFTFVGMKPQEV
+179 TFD
-191 RYAGQETLNVILTE
+191 
-205 EVAEMEEVVVN
+205 EVVVVGRDTQRKVSVVGAITN
-216 GYFTRKKES
+216 VDPAGIQAPAVSVSNMLGGRVPGIIAVTRSGEP
-225 FTGVSK
+225 GNN
-231 TFSGD
+231 FSEFWIRG
-236 ELKTISTGNILNTLS
+236 ISTFGASQSALVLIDGIEGNIN
-251 VLDPSFTK
+251 
-259 VVNNEMG
+259 
-266 SDPNTIPDFEIRGSS
+266 
-281 SLKAEYENNPNMPTF
+281 
-296 IMDGFEVTAQKVFDL
+296 DL
-311 DPNRVRYITI
+311 DPADIESFSI

-366 RMPEYADAYQYA
+366 RMPKYADSYQYA
-378 TLANEARSVRGDD
+378 SLANEARSVRGDD
-391 PVYSATELELFKT
+391 PVYSATELELFRT
-404 GLDPDLYPNVNWRDV
+404 GLDPDLYPNVDWQDV

-463 KHDVNVNYHKYNFR
+463 KHNVNVNYHKYNFR

-500 QNAPGTGSSNKYL
+500 QNAPGTGANNKYL

-548 RLNYMGYTTNET
+548 RLNYMGYTTTES

-570 QDLGII
+570 QELGMI
-576 TEGLSVR
+576 TEGLSAR
-583 GLFSFSMNGAHIV
+583 ALFSFTTNGAHVV

-632 IQASASNRELY
+632 IQSSASNRELY
-643 FEAAANYKRLFNQ
+643 FEAAANYKRLFNE

-667 RQELTNVDWGN
+667 RQELTNVAWGG
-678 GVLVSIPKR
+678 GVLASIPKR

-701 TYLVEGNL
+701 TYFVEGNL

-722 YGWFPSI
+722 YGWFPSV
-729 SGGWVPTQYDWYRN
+729 SGGWVPTQYDWYKN

-764 LKDENGNDIRF
+764 LKENDKDIRF

-782 NVSSTWG
+782 YVSSTWG
-789 TGLAENRTGSMNLKW
+789 TGLSENRTGSMNLKW

-814 DARFFDD
+814 DARFFND

-830 HTKTTDIFQRRA
+830 HTKTTDIFQKRA
-842 NIPDEGGLSNVLPYA
+842 NIPDESGLSNVLPYA

-871 AYTHTFNKDMALTVR
+871 AYTHTFNKDMSLTVR

-902 GVNYPYQSNSGVP
+902 GVNYPYQSYSGVP
-915 YKVQRGLI
+915 YGVQRGLI

-956 NGDGKIDKDDVVPLN
+956 NGDGKIDDDDIVPLN
-971 YSAVPFIQY
+971 YSNVPFIQY
-980 GFALDWNYKAFRV
+980 GLALDWNYKAFRV

-1003 QYFQGGRG
+1003 QYFQGGIG
-1011 FYPFLN
+1011 YYPFAN
-1017 ESRGNLLEMVADPR
+1017 ESRGNLLTMVADPR

-1046 PALAENPNAKFPR
+1046 PSLAENSNARFPR

-1064 NKNNNQES
+1064 NKNNNRQS

-1078 GKYLRLKNVDISY
+1078 GKYLRLKNVDVSY
-1091 RFTNNWLKSRVGVE
+1091 RFTNNWLKTRVGVE

-1125 DPSQASGNG
+1125 DPSQASKNG

>member
-1 MKKNRLIRFPGLLKR
+1 MLGGRVPGIIAVTRSGEPGNNFSEFWIRGMSTFGA
-16 FRKNLM
+16 
-22 FIKCCIV
+22 
-29 FIFVFSLNLSAHVFS
+29 SSSA
-44 QSKLVTLDLKEVSV
+44 LVL
-58 EKFVDAVKQQTGMK
+58 
-72 MMYNSGVV
+72 
-80 REAGQ
+80 
-85 VSVQV
+85 
-90 KDKELSEVLDMVLK
+90 
-104 KVNLEYELYNDII
+104 
-117 LIRAKGEVP
+117 
-126 AGPKVLKGVVKDKSG
+126 
-141 AVLPGVTVVI
+141 
-151 KGTTLGVSTDIDGK
+151 IDG
-165 YSITIP
+165 I
-171 EDGKETVL
+171 E
-179 MFTFVGMKPQEV
+179 
-191 RYAGQETLNVILTE
+191 
-205 EVAEMEEVVVN
+205 
-216 GYFTRKKES
+216 
-225 FTGVSK
+225 
-231 TFSGD
+231 
-236 ELKTISTGNILNTLS
+236 GNIN
-251 VLDPSFTK
+251 
-259 VVNNEMG
+259 
-266 SDPNTIPDFEIRGSS
+266 
-281 SLKAEYENNPNMPTF
+281 
-296 IMDGFEVTAQKVFDL
+296 DL
-311 DPNRVRYITI
+311 DPADIESFSI

-570 QDLGII
+570 QDLGMI

-632 IQASASNRELY
+632 TQGSASNRELY

-1037 EYAEANGID
+1037 EYAEVNGID

-1078 GKYLRLKNVDISY
+1078 GKYLRLKNVDVSY

>member
-1 MKKNRLIRFPGLLKR
+1 MKRSILVLFWAFVSATLFAQSGIDVAGIVLDEQGQELIG
-16 FRKNLM
+16 
-22 FIKCCIV
+22 
-29 FIFVFSLNLSAHVFS
+29 
-44 QSKLVTLDLKEVSV
+44 
-58 EKFVDAVKQQTGMK
+58 
-72 MMYNSGVV
+72 
-80 REAGQ
+80 
-85 VSVQV
+85 VSVQ
-90 KDKELSEVLDMVLK
+90 
-104 KVNLEYELYNDII
+104 I
-117 LIRAKGEVP
+117 KGKQGVGVVTDFDGRFKITGIP
-126 AGPKVLKGVVKDKSG
+126 AGSTLVFSYIGY
-141 AVLPGVTVVI
+141 VTQEI
-151 KGTTLGVSTDIDGK
+151 K
-165 YSITIP
+165 YSTTKM
-171 EDGKETVL
+171 KEKIALKEAVNE
-179 MFTFVGMKPQEV
+179 FD
-191 RYAGQETLNVILTE
+191 
-205 EVAEMEEVVVN
+205 EVVVVGRDTQRKVSVVGAITN
-216 GYFTRKKES
+216 VDPAGIQAPAVSVSNMLGGRVPGIIAVTRSGEP
-225 FTGVSK
+225 GNN
-231 TFSGD
+231 FSEFWIRG
-236 ELKTISTGNILNTLS
+236 ISTFGASQSALVLIDGIEGNLN
-251 VLDPSFTK
+251 
-259 VVNNEMG
+259 
-266 SDPNTIPDFEIRGSS
+266 
-281 SLKAEYENNPNMPTF
+281 
-296 IMDGFEVTAQKVFDL
+296 DL
-311 DPNRVRYITI
+311 DPADIESFSI

-350 KLHVNFKTNAT
+350 KLHVNFKTNVT

-378 TLANEARSVRGDD
+378 SLANEARVVRGDD
-391 PVYSATELELFKT
+391 PVYSATELELFRT

-463 KHDVNVNYHKYNFR
+463 KHNVNVNYHKYNFR

-548 RLNYMGYTTNET
+548 RLNYMGYTTNES

-570 QDLGII
+570 QDLGMI

-583 GLFSFSMNGAHIV
+583 GLFNFSMNGAHIV

-601 PEQYYADPK
+601 PEQYYANPK

-619 KTVRTVNKEDMTA
+619 KTVRTVNKEDMKAT
-632 IQASASNRELY
+632 QGSASNRELY

-656 DHRVTGLAHFY
+656 EHRVTGLAHFY

-701 TYLVEGNL
+701 TYFVEGNL

-729 SGGWVPTQYDWYRN
+729 SGGWVPTQYDWYKN

-764 LKDENGNDIRF
+764 LKEGNVDIRF

-782 NVSSTWG
+782 GVSSTWG
-789 TGLAENRTGSMNLKW
+789 AGLAENRTGSMNLKW

-821 KVDMTVDFF
+821 KIDMTVDFF
-830 HTKTTDIFQRRA
+830 HTKTTDIFQKRA
-842 NIPDEGGLSNVLPYA
+842 NIPDESGLSNVLPYA

-871 AYTHTFNKDMALTVR
+871 AYTHTFNKDMSLTVR

-902 GVNYPYQSNSGVP
+902 GVNYPYQSYSGVP
-915 YKVQRGLI
+915 YGVQRGLI

-956 NGDGKIDKDDVVPLN
+956 NGDGKIDNDDIVPLD
-971 YSAVPFIQY
+971 YSNVPFIQY

-1003 QYFQGGRG
+1003 QYFQGGIG
-1011 FYPFLN
+1011 YYPFAN
-1017 ESRGNLLEMVADPR
+1017 ESRGNLLTMVANPA
-1031 NRWIPR
+1031 NRWIPK
-1037 EYAEANGID
+1037 EYAAANGID
-1046 PALAENPNAKFPR
+1046 PALAENPNARFPR

-1064 NKNNNQES
+1064 NKNNNRQS

-1091 RFTNNWLKSRVGVE
+1091 RFTNNWLKRRVGVE

-1125 DPSQASGNG
+1125 DPSQASKNG

>member
-1 MKKNRLIRFPGLLKR
+1 MTRSGEPGNNFSEFWIRGMSTFGA
-16 FRKNLM
+16 
-22 FIKCCIV
+22 
-29 FIFVFSLNLSAHVFS
+29 SSSA
-44 QSKLVTLDLKEVSV
+44 LVL
-58 EKFVDAVKQQTGMK
+58 
-72 MMYNSGVV
+72 
-80 REAGQ
+80 
-85 VSVQV
+85 
-90 KDKELSEVLDMVLK
+90 
-104 KVNLEYELYNDII
+104 
-117 LIRAKGEVP
+117 
-126 AGPKVLKGVVKDKSG
+126 
-141 AVLPGVTVVI
+141 
-151 KGTTLGVSTDIDGK
+151 IDG
-165 YSITIP
+165 I
-171 EDGKETVL
+171 E
-179 MFTFVGMKPQEV
+179 
-191 RYAGQETLNVILTE
+191 
-205 EVAEMEEVVVN
+205 
-216 GYFTRKKES
+216 
-225 FTGVSK
+225 
-231 TFSGD
+231 
-236 ELKTISTGNILNTLS
+236 GNIN
-251 VLDPSFTK
+251 
-259 VVNNEMG
+259 
-266 SDPNTIPDFEIRGSS
+266 
-281 SLKAEYENNPNMPTF
+281 
-296 IMDGFEVTAQKVFDL
+296 DL
-311 DPNRVRYITI
+311 DPADIESFSI

>member
-1 MKKNRLIRFPGLLKR
+1 MK
-16 FRKNLM
+16 
-22 FIKCCIV
+22 
-29 FIFVFSLNLSAHVFS
+29 
-44 QSKLVTLDLKEVSV
+44 E
-58 EKFVDAVKQQTGMK
+58 AV
-72 MMYNSGVV
+72 N
-80 REAGQ
+80 EF
-85 VSVQV
+85 
-90 KDKELSEVLDMVLK
+90 D
-104 KVNLEYELYNDII
+104 
-117 LIRAKGEVP
+117 
-126 AGPKVLKGVVKDKSG
+126 
-141 AVLPGVTVVI
+141 
-151 KGTTLGVSTDIDGK
+151 
-165 YSITIP
+165 
-171 EDGKETVL
+171 
-179 MFTFVGMKPQEV
+179 
-191 RYAGQETLNVILTE
+191 
-205 EVAEMEEVVVN
+205 EVVVVGRDTQRKVSVVGAITN
-216 GYFTRKKES
+216 VDPAGIQAPAVSVSNMLGGRVPGIIAVTRSGEPGNNFS
-225 FTGVSK
+225 EFWIRGMS
-231 TFSGD
+231 TFGASSSALVLIDGI
-236 ELKTISTGNILNTLS
+236 EGNIN
-251 VLDPSFTK
+251 
-259 VVNNEMG
+259 
-266 SDPNTIPDFEIRGSS
+266 
-281 SLKAEYENNPNMPTF
+281 
-296 IMDGFEVTAQKVFDL
+296 DL
-311 DPNRVRYITI
+311 DPADIESFSI

>member
-1 MKKNRLIRFPGLLKR
+1 MRIKEFITICLL
-16 FRKNLM
+16 L
-22 FIKCCIV
+22 
-29 FIFVFSLNLSAHVFS
+29 
-44 QSKLVTLDLKEVSV
+44 VSV
-58 EKFVDAVKQQTGMK
+58 SLFAQEKTIEVT
-72 MMYNSGVV
+72 GVV
-80 REAGQ
+80 TDMNKEPLVG
-85 VSVQV
+85 VNVTV
-90 KDKELSEVLDMVLK
+90 KDKPGLGAITDINGRYKINIEEFSRLVFSYIGFDTQEILVKHQNLVNVSMKESEAREIDEVVITGTGAQKKLTVTGAVTNVDVEVLKSNPTANLSNALAGNVSGVL
-104 KVNLEYELYNDII
+104 
-117 LIRAKGEVP
+117 AMQT
-126 AGPKVLKGVVKDKSG
+126 SG
-141 AVLPGVTVVI
+141 QPGVNTSEFWI
-151 KGTTLGVSTDIDGK
+151 RGISTFGANSSALVLVDGFERDLDEINIEDI
-165 YSITIP
+165 
-171 EDGKETVL
+171 
-179 MFTFVGMKPQEV
+179 
-191 RYAGQETLNVILTE
+191 
-205 EVAEMEEVVVN
+205 
-216 GYFTRKKES
+216 ES
-225 FTGVSK
+225 FTV
-231 TFSGD
+231 
-236 ELKTISTGNILNTLS
+236 
-251 VLDPSFTK
+251 
-259 VVNNEMG
+259 
-266 SDPNTIPDFEIRGSS
+266 
-281 SLKAEYENNPNMPTF
+281 
-296 IMDGFEVTAQKVFDL
+296 
-311 DPNRVRYITI
+311 
-321 LKDASATAVYGTRGA
+321 LKDASTTAIYGSRGA
-336 NGVVVVTTK
+336 NGVVLITTK
-345 RGKAG
+345 HGKEG
-350 KLHVNFKTNAT
+350 KIKINAKVET
-361 YSYSP
+361 SYNARTITPEFADGYSYA
-366 RMPEYADAYQYA
+366 M
-378 TLANEARSVRGDD
+378 LMNEACITRNQERIYQND
-391 PVYSATELELFKT
+391 EMEILRL

-570 QDLGII
+570 QDLGMI

-632 IQASASNRELY
+632 TQGSASNRELY

-1017 ESRGNLLEMVADPR
+1017 ESRGNLLEMGADPR

-1037 EYAEANGID
+1037 EYAEVNGID

-1078 GKYLRLKNVDISY
+1078 GKYLRLKNVDVSY

>member
-1 MKKNRLIRFPGLLKR
+1 MK
-16 FRKNLM
+16 
-22 FIKCCIV
+22 
-29 FIFVFSLNLSAHVFS
+29 
-44 QSKLVTLDLKEVSV
+44 E
-58 EKFVDAVKQQTGMK
+58 AV
-72 MMYNSGVV
+72 N
-80 REAGQ
+80 EF
-85 VSVQV
+85 
-90 KDKELSEVLDMVLK
+90 D
-104 KVNLEYELYNDII
+104 
-117 LIRAKGEVP
+117 
-126 AGPKVLKGVVKDKSG
+126 
-141 AVLPGVTVVI
+141 
-151 KGTTLGVSTDIDGK
+151 
-165 YSITIP
+165 
-171 EDGKETVL
+171 
-179 MFTFVGMKPQEV
+179 
-191 RYAGQETLNVILTE
+191 
-205 EVAEMEEVVVN
+205 EVVVVGRDTQRKVSVVGAITN
-216 GYFTRKKES
+216 VDPAGIQAPAVSVSNMLGGRVPGIIAVTRSGEPGNNFS
-225 FTGVSK
+225 EFWIRGMS
-231 TFSGD
+231 TFGASSSALVLIDGI
-236 ELKTISTGNILNTLS
+236 EGNIN
-251 VLDPSFTK
+251 
-259 VVNNEMG
+259 
-266 SDPNTIPDFEIRGSS
+266 
-281 SLKAEYENNPNMPTF
+281 
-296 IMDGFEVTAQKVFDL
+296 DL
-311 DPNRVRYITI
+311 DPADIESFSI

-570 QDLGII
+570 QDLGMI

-632 IQASASNRELY
+632 TQGSASNRELY

-1141 MYTLQ
+1141 IYTLQ